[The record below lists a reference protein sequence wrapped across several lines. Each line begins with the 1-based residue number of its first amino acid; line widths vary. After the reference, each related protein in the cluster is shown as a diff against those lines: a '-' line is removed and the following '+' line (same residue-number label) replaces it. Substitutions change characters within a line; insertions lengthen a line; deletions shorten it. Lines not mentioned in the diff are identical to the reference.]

1 MASRV
6 VTSDDVPDDVAEI
19 PAVDLVGA
27 SMLALVEAIPEFEAR
42 AGRRATV
49 IGGLAVLC
57 RLGTVYRVT
66 GDLDTAN
73 CRASG
78 EPSQLDVLLQQDDVT
93 RADAAGILIP
103 TSAAW

>member
-1 MASRV
+1 MPGAA
-6 VTSDDVPDDVAEI
+6 DI

-42 AGRRATV
+42 TGRRATV

-66 GDLDTAN
+66 GDLDT
-73 CRASG
+73 
-78 EPSQLDVLLQQDDVT
+78 LLT
-93 RADAAGILIP
+93 AGLSENRLSLMCCFSR
-103 TSAAW
+103 TM